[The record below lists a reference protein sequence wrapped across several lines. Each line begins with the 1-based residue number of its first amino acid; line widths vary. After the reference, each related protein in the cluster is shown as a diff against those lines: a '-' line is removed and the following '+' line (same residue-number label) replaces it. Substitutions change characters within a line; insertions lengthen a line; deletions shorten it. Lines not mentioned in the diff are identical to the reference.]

1 MLDISLVSAFPW
13 AARVPSPFM
22 LNTETKQKIQPS
34 LEGLEFFWPHA
45 ELTVP
50 PENPRRIK
58 RSVPVGI
65 TRGRGG
71 DIPQIHPFPAGRPLL
86 CSPDSSLAS
95 SSNSRC

>member
-50 PENPRRIK
+50 PEK
-58 RSVPVGI
+58 SKK
-65 TRGRGG
+65 
-71 DIPQIHPFPAGRPLL
+71 D
-86 CSPDSSLAS
+86 
-95 SSNSRC
+95 